1 MHLKETFD
9 NCHVSRSYLLKDLA
23 DLHDNTYFGRE
34 LGEYMNSSVESS
46 MAYAGLP
53 PRLAPY
59 STVRHVAMMSTL
71 ALARNY
77 VKLNPDTKAI
87 PSFIFE
93 SSIAS
98 DYKPNRKVMY
108 AECTKSKTYAK
119 LIGKYKNPKLTT
131 NERMLDYTG
140 IRRHLFLQVL
150 KGELAPQNSLEYSV
164 ISKFLKLNTEIK
176 DLTVYAANMYEN
188 GVKLEK
194 NIFFSS
200 YEGKLNENLFSFSRV
215 FTGFLD
221 YEGFLVDIANDV
233 YNHLI
238 AYVNGRNFEY
248 ADALNVLDVLFCVMT
263 LSGTCTPTKMFY
275 GHLNDMDKAKK
286 YRRMISYY
294 YLPMMPL
301 EDLDNKDRV
310 IGLAE
315 LFDKSDNA
323 SEIKNL
329 FNMMHRKEGAM
340 IVRSDEV
347 RRILAHTMD
356 IQSREFM
363 DQGNMNLGLNS
374 TPIFIVDTMRKA
386 VPLMWLAAVSRLSM
400 LMQHAAVPEGSFDLV
415 TTVQLQKVFSKMYL
429 RLLTMQSKYVMPYE
443 ILVATLKVMIQ
454 TTGEPLPTNGGYD
467 KQAIS
472 DFIHENKGI
481 VAKKVKELLD
491 KNPILFS
498 GGVDLGVND
507 IVEMTD
513 ALVSAYTALDGIQGE
528 DENPDKLFAMMNEMR
543 QSETFD
549 AEAFSRLATEFA
561 KNKSNSGEIA
571 SAKRLIF
578 EEFLEV
584 YDRLGKE
591 KLEDA
596 LAMFVTRP
604 TDPVVLAKAVSTD
617 RIEFDNAESSEQAPQ
632 EAAQEEFDPVKHV
645 TQEEYEEALQMM
657 HEAEIERDAAKR
669 KMHEAETERDNAKKH
684 AYSLERPAACGEAL
698 VRYAKKGYI
707 DSVEHALGVAEALAE
722 GRLRVLPSA
731 VESAKESRYN
741 VPDKVKVALCTLA
754 DRYIE
759 DLENGGISLARK
771 QHGRSFR
778 GGESESVCSSEKLSE
793 QRMFE
798 VDGEKRMFTTHLAFG
813 TKASKNNHVR
823 IYFDVDLEN
832 RQIIIAYCGKHL
844 DTALNV

>member
-1 MHLKETFD
+1 
-9 NCHVSRSYLLKDLA
+9 
-23 DLHDNTYFGRE
+23 
-34 LGEYMNSSVESS
+34 MNSSVESS

-71 ALARNY
+71 ALARHY

-87 PSFIFE
+87 PSYIFE

-98 DYKPNRKVMY
+98 DFKPNKKVMF
-108 AECTKSKTYAK
+108 AECTKSQTYAK

-150 KGELAPQNSLEYSV
+150 KGELAPQNSLEYCV
-164 ISKFLKLNTEIK
+164 ISKFLKMNTEIK
-176 DLTVYAANMYEN
+176 DLTVYAAELYNN
-188 GVKLEK
+188 GIKLEK

-200 YEGKLNENLFSFSRV
+200 YENKINEHLFSFSRV

-233 YNHLI
+233 YNQVI
-238 AYVNGRNFEY
+238 AYVNGRDFEY
-248 ADALNVLDVLFCVMT
+248 ADALNVMDVLFCVMT
-263 LSGTCTPTKMFY
+263 LSGTCTPIKAFY
-275 GHLNDMDKAKK
+275 GTLNDMEKAKK
-286 YRRMISYY
+286 FRRMTSYY

-301 EDLDNKDRV
+301 EDIDNKDRV
-310 IGLAE
+310 IGLSE
-315 LFDKSDNA
+315 LFDLSDNA
-323 SEIKNL
+323 AEVRNL
-329 FNMMHRKEGAM
+329 FNLMHKKEGAQ
-340 IVRSDEV
+340 IVRSDQV

-356 IQSREFM
+356 IQSKEFM
-363 DQGNMNLGLNS
+363 DQGNLNLGLNS

-400 LMQHAAVPEGSFDLV
+400 LMQYAASPESSFDLV
-415 TTVQLQKVFSKMYL
+415 TTVQLQKIFSKMYL
-429 RLLTMQSKYVMPYE
+429 RLLTIQSKFVMPYE
-443 ILVATLKVMIQ
+443 IMVATLKLMIQ
-454 TTGEPLPTNGGYD
+454 TTGKPLPKNGGYD
-467 KQAIS
+467 KEAIS
-472 DFIHENKGI
+472 QFIHENKGI
-481 VAKKVKELLD
+481 VAEKVNEVIER
-491 KNPILFS
+491 NVILFS
-498 GGVDLGVND
+498 GGLDLGVND

-513 ALVSAYTALDGIQGE
+513 ALVSAYSALDDIQGE
-528 DENPDKLFAMMNEMR
+528 DENPDTLFAMMNEMR
-543 QSETFD
+543 NSENFD

-561 KNKSNSGEIA
+561 KNKSNSGDIA

-578 EEFLEV
+578 DEYLEV
-584 YDRLGKE
+584 FERLGKE

-596 LAMFVTRP
+596 MAMFVTRP
-604 TDPVVLAKAVSTD
+604 TDPEVLAKSVKTD
-617 RIEFDNAESSEQAPQ
+617 EINFTEGEGGDTAPQ
-632 EAAQEEFDPVKHV
+632 EAVQEEFDPVKHV

-657 HEAEIERDAAKR
+657 HEAEVERDEAKR
-669 KMHEAETERDNAKKH
+669 KMREAEVEREQAKKH

-731 VESAKESRYN
+731 VESAKDSRYN
-741 VPDKVKVALCTLA
+741 VPDKVKAALCMLA

-759 DLENGGISLARK
+759 DLEKGGIPLARK
-771 QHGRSFR
+771 QHGRAFR

-844 DTALNV
+844 DTTASV